1 MYQQIKKRDGRK
13 VKFDV
18 QKIRRAVERAGL
30 ATGEFAEAEAQ
41 KLANKAV
48 KKAEKQLKHKVPTV
62 E

>member
-48 KKAEKQLKHKVPTV
+48 KKRSNS
-62 E
+62 